1 MNESVHRYCLKKS
14 ERLCSRTAVEMLF
27 AQGQSSI
34 AYPLRAVYRFRQ
46 ADERSGGVQM
56 MITIPKKKIKL
67 AVNRVL
73 LRRRIREAYRLHRG
87 ERLATALGAAP
98 VALDVAFLYL
108 ATSIEPY
115 RVIEAKVCDLL
126 DRIARHA
133 QESSSQP

>member
-1 MNESVHRYCLKKS
+1 
-14 ERLCSRTAVEMLF
+14 
-27 AQGQSSI
+27 
-34 AYPLRAVYRFRQ
+34 
-46 ADERSGGVQM
+46 M

-133 QESSSQP
+133 QELSSQP

>member
-87 ERLATALGAAP
+87 ERLATAL
-98 VALDVAFLYL
+98 DVAFLYL

-133 QESSSQP
+133 QELSSQP

>member
-73 LRRRIREAYRLHRG
+73 LRRRML
-87 ERLATALGAAP
+87 
-98 VALDVAFLYL
+98 
-108 ATSIEPY
+108 
-115 RVIEAKVCDLL
+115 
-126 DRIARHA
+126 
-133 QESSSQP
+133 